1 MLRPLV
7 PSQTGPLRMNKALK
21 ERMVKGLLALAFAAA
36 AVFPAFARATT
47 VEEEVRAVF
56 DRYVA
61 IQNAHDS
68 KSMRNLLVDS
78 PDFLWISRG
87 KPIWG
92 REAALKELE
101 ERYKGTWHLEVD
113 RKDLRVISVSRRVA
127 HVYAT
132 TQLTS
137 GDAGAKPARVRAY
150 INLVMVKKPDG
161 WQIASVLPIQFPA
174 SSTPTSTRRE

>member
-1 MLRPLV
+1 
-7 PSQTGPLRMNKALK
+7 
-21 ERMVKGLLALAFAAA
+21 MVKGLLALVFATA
-36 AVFPAFARATT
+36 AVLLAPVQAASMD
-47 VEEEVRAVF
+47 EEVRAVF
-56 DRYVA
+56 DQYVA

-132 TQLTS
+132 TQLT
-137 GDAGAKPARVRAY
+137 AGEVGHKPARTRAY
-150 INLVMVKKPDG
+150 INLVMVKKPEG
-161 WQIASVLPIQFPA
+161 WQIASVLPIQAPPDGA
-174 SSTPTSTRRE
+174 GKTRRD